1 MTGPIDA
8 PRAIVNVANDSMLQN
23 DSKPIIARRNHLEQ
37 MSPWELR
44 MSPIAS
50 ALTRPF
56 ALLQEHQSKLKL
68 SVRVTVSAILT
79 LLLGQWLN
87 LPLVLWAVMTAIIV
101 TQTSVGRSLKAT
113 IDYFIGT
120 LGGAVYAGTVAA
132 LIRHGSEPA
141 LLGVLAIA
149 MAPMV
154 VLASINSSFN
164 VAPITAAIVV
174 LAPAITNS
182 TPVESAVFRV
192 AEVGLGAVTGL
203 LVSVTVLPA
212 RAHELAIEATAQM
225 LDVMAQALQEIF
237 AGFTS
242 ALDAAAIL
250 PIQERIGRFISR
262 LDVIHAEVK
271 RERMSQLA
279 DEPDPGPL
287 LRTML
292 RLRHDL
298 VIVGRAAVNPLPPD
312 LQPRLAPPLEH
323 LVAAVSEY
331 LRGCAVALMA
341 RAAAPPLD
349 AADAAFEGYAAEI
362 AAVRREGL
370 MRVLSSDA
378 LEHLFTLGFAL
389 EEVRQHLRD
398 LKQWVGERARPA
410 RVAAREGRR

>member
-1 MTGPIDA
+1 
-8 PRAIVNVANDSMLQN
+8 
-23 DSKPIIARRNHLEQ
+23 
-37 MSPWELR
+37 

-50 ALTRPF
+50 AWTRPF

-68 SVRVTVSAILT
+68 SVRVTVSAMLT

-87 LPLVLWAVMTAIIV
+87 VPLVLWAVMTALIV

-120 LGGAVYAGTVAA
+120 LGGAFYAGAVAA
-132 LIRHGSEPA
+132 LIPHGSEPA

-149 MAPMV
+149 VAPMV
-154 VLASINSSFN
+154 VLASMNSSFN
-164 VAPITAAIVV
+164 VAPLTAVIVV
-174 LAPAITNS
+174 LAPTVTHA
-182 TPVESAVFRV
+182 TPLESAVFRL

-203 LVSVTVLPA
+203 LVSLTVFPA
-212 RAHELAIEATAQM
+212 RAHELAIEASAQM
-225 LDVMAQALQEIF
+225 LDVMAQALQDMF
-237 AGFTS
+237 AGFIG

-250 PIQERIGRFISR
+250 PIQERIGKFIAR

-298 VIVGRAAVNPLPPD
+298 VIVGRAAANPLPPD
-312 LQPRLAPPLEH
+312 LQPRLAPPLER
-323 LVAAVSEY
+323 LVAAVSGY
-331 LRGCAVALMA
+331 LRGCALALVAH
-341 RAAAPPLD
+341 AAAPPLD

-370 MRVLSSDA
+370 MRVLTSDA
-378 LEHLFTLGFAL
+378 LEHLCTLGFAL
-389 EEVRQHLRD
+389 EQVHQHLRD
-398 LKQWVGERARPA
+398 LQQWVSEQARPA
-410 RVAAREGRR
+410 KVAPRVGKR